1 MKSNGPMTLA
11 PEWAKREVDGGCI
24 LLEPCHACLRTQSD
38 GRVQEKA
45 IVTQP
50 LVGSTGYDLRVPSL
64 PHSSSGL
71 DLSFILHQ
79 ECS

>member
-1 MKSNGPMTLA
+1 MKSNGPITLA
-11 PEWAKREVDGGCI
+11 PEWAKREVAGGRI

-45 IVTQP
+45 TVTQP